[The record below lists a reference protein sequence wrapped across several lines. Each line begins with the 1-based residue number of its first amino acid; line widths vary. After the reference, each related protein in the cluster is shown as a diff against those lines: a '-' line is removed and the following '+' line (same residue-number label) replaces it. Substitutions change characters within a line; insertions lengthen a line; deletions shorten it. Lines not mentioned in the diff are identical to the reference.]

1 MTATNK
7 KEDRICFVH
16 ELDKADSFWL
26 LAEGCK
32 NGLDAVGS
40 DTLLATSEA
49 IGVGTDAA
57 TGLSEGTAT
66 ELSVGL
72 DATVLAEELDSDC
85 VALEGVGAG
94 LEVVGSATSPNAEQ
108 LWHLFV
114 MQDMQSASGFGVLQA
129 VLHFAK
135 PQETCLALQVEQSS
149 VYPTT
154 LIKQRALQSGEPA
167 QLEPHFCICARF
179 TPQMSLAAMVAAP

>member
-1 MTATNK
+1 MTATDK

-16 ELDKADSFWL
+16 ELDRADSFWL

-40 DTLLATSEA
+40 DTVLATSEA

-94 LEVVGSATSPNAEQ
+94 LEVVVSGTGSATSPNAEQ

-114 MQDMQSASGFGVLQA
+114 MQDMQSASGFEVLQA

-135 PQETCLALQVEQSS
+135 PQETCFALQVEQSS
-149 VYPTT
+149 V
-154 LIKQRALQSGEPA
+154 
-167 QLEPHFCICARF
+167 
-179 TPQMSLAAMVAAP
+179 